1 MQHVVTPY
9 SRKIEPFAWWE
20 DAFTEAELNYLRQ
33 ITSAGDQVAK
43 VGGKDKGG
51 ANPDV
56 RRSKIGW
63 MACTPE
69 SQWVFDRLSHV
80 ISSLNAQFYGFDLTV
95 FGEAIQLTNYLA
107 EEEGMYGWH
116 QDFGGLL
123 SRKLS
128 LVMQLSDPEE
138 YEGGELQIMVGGDKP
153 ISINKQK
160 GLVVVFPSW
169 AVHQVTPVTKG
180 LRQSLVAW
188 VSGPNFR

>member
-1 MQHVVTPY
+1 
-9 SRKIEPFAWWE
+9 
-20 DAFTEAELNYLRQ
+20 
-33 ITSAGDQVAK
+33 
-43 VGGKDKGG
+43 
-51 ANPDV
+51 
-56 RRSKIGW
+56 
-63 MACTPE
+63 
-69 SQWVFDRLSHV
+69 
-80 ISSLNAQFYGFDLTV
+80 
-95 FGEAIQLTNYLA
+95 
-107 EEEGMYGWH
+107 MYGWH

-138 YEGGELQIMVGGDKP
+138 YEGGELQIMVGGEKP